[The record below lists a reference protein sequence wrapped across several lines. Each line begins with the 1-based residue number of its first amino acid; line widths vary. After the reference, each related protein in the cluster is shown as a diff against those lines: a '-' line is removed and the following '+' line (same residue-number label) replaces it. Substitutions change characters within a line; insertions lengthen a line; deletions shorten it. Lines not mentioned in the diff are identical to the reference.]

1 MSRVTKF
8 EKKLLLLVLVCFC
21 VCPLQTIAATVEAEG
36 QALITSNISLQEYK
50 DRAIANALQNII
62 NDEWQSLSSFSI
74 VENGKMLFDQIQSS
88 SKARILSY
96 EIINEYQK
104 KNIYYVKIEAVL
116 DKNLTSLE
124 EKTCRDTQIPQVD
137 FSISLTG
144 NKLKFPAWFSLNKNF
159 IESELK
165 KQKFS
170 HALNFISETKDTID
184 QENLYRLFKPDDTS
198 NAKNKYELQLNL
210 SFNILKNNYVLLKND
225 DLELSI
231 QGAIF
236 RSGKTFG
243 IHSSKKT
250 FGISKK
256 FGINLPLST
265 GRNLWDK
272 NKKELVDALNHDIQS
287 FLDTL
292 KCITIEPELK
302 QNGSIAYINFGK
314 IDGIKKDDIFVIKN
328 DSPQKLY
335 FKVAK
340 ISDHQSELQLLS
352 KSEKTTDLIGK
363 TLTLVEGL

>member
-1 MSRVTKF
+1 M
-8 EKKLLLLVLVCFC
+8 
-21 VCPLQTIAATVEAEG
+21 AATVEAEG
-36 QALITSNISLQEYK
+36 QALITSSISLQEYK

-74 VENGKMLFDQIQSS
+74 VENGRILFDQIQSS

-96 EIINEYQK
+96 EVIDEYQK
-104 KNIYYVKIEAVL
+104 KNIYYVKIEALL
-116 DKNLTSLE
+116 DKNFTSVE
-124 EKTCRDTQIPQVD
+124 EKTCRETQIPQVD
-137 FSISLTG
+137 LSLSIRG
-144 NKLKFPAWFSLNKNF
+144 NTLKFPAWFSLNKNF
-159 IESELK
+159 LESELK

-184 QENLYRLFKPDDTS
+184 PNNSYLLFETSNTS
-198 NAKNKYELQLNL
+198 NAKNKYEMHLDL
-210 SFNILKNNYVLLKND
+210 SFNILKNDYLLLKND
-225 DLELSI
+225 DLEFSI
-231 QGAIF
+231 QASIF
-236 RSGKTFG
+236 RSGKTLG

-265 GRNLWDK
+265 GRNHWEQ
-272 NKKELVDALNHDIQS
+272 NKKELVRTLYHDIQS

-302 QNGSIAYINFGK
+302 QNGSLAYINFGK

-340 ISDHQSELQLLS
+340 ISNYQSELQLLS
-352 KSEKTTDLIGK
+352 KSQKTKDLIGK